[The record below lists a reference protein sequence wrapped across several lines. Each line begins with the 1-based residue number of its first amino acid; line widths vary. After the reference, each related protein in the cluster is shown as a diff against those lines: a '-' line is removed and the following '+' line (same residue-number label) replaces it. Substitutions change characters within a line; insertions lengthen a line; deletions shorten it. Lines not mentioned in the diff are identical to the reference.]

1 MENASEA
8 IIMAGSVMLL
18 LIALTISISSL
29 ANIKTQT
36 QSILDSRDQVDMSQD
51 QNGDYINYITTD
63 SSEDVRSVGV
73 ASEDVRSVGVDGI
86 ISELRRMKKE
96 NFTIYIVPIDRY
108 FEFNNQQFKNA
119 KLVYE
124 STKEQKY
131 IDAKNITTTLIP
143 LRKKIIELSM
153 AVEKQTVLFY
163 YTPPPQGQPPIQQP
177 PIQEVNRVFVRE
189 LYDKFKNATFKEYIG
204 IYQEKTAEG
213 VSEPNKET
221 KKIITFVQN

>member
-73 ASEDVRSVGVDGI
+73 DGI

-96 NFTIYIVPIDRY
+96 NFTIYIVPIDSR
-108 FEFNNQQFKNA
+108 FEFKNQQFNNA

-124 STKEQKY
+124 PTKEQKY
-131 IDAKNITTTLIP
+131 INANNEPTTLIT
-143 LRKKIIELSM
+143 REKKIIELSM

-177 PIQEVNRVFVRE
+177 PIQEVNREFVRE
-189 LYDKFKNATFKEYIG
+189 LYDKFKDATFKEYIG

-221 KKIITFVQN
+221 KKIITFVQNPNKQ

>member
-51 QNGDYINYITTD
+51 QNGDYINYIATKD
-63 SSEDVRSVGV
+63 S
-73 ASEDVRSVGVDGI
+73 SEDVRSVGVDGI

-96 NFTIYIVPIDRY
+96 NFTIYIVPIDEIA
-108 FEFNNQQFKNA
+108 FDDKFKNA
-119 KLVYE
+119 KLVYK
-124 STKEQKY
+124 STKDQYY
-131 IDAKNITTTLIP
+131 IDANNEPTKLIRQGTT
-143 LRKKIIELSM
+143 IIELSM

-177 PIQEVNRVFVRE
+177 PIQEVNREFVRE

-204 IYQEKTAEG
+204 IYQEKTAKG

-221 KKIITFVQN
+221 KKIITFVQNPNKQ

>member
-51 QNGDYINYITTD
+51 QKGDYINYITTD
-63 SSEDVRSVGV
+63 S
-73 ASEDVRSVGVDGI
+73 SEDVRSVGVDGI

>member
-51 QNGDYINYITTD
+51 QKGDYINYIATKD
-63 SSEDVRSVGV
+63 S
-73 ASEDVRSVGVDGI
+73 SEDVRSVGVDGI

-96 NFTIYIVPIDRY
+96 NFTIYIVPIDSR
-108 FEFNNQQFKNA
+108 FEFIKQQFKNA
-119 KLVYE
+119 KLVYK
-124 STKEQKY
+124 STKKQEY
-131 IDAKNITTTLIP
+131 IDAKNRTITLIP
-143 LRKKIIELSM
+143 QDTTIIELSM

-177 PIQEVNRVFVRE
+177 PIQEVNREFVRE
-189 LYDKFKNATFKEYIG
+189 LYDKFKDATFKEYIG

-221 KKIITFVQN
+221 KKIITFVQNPNKQ

>member
-51 QNGDYINYITTD
+51 QNGDYINYIATKD
-63 SSEDVRSVGV
+63 S
-73 ASEDVRSVGVDGI
+73 SEDVRSVGVDGI

-96 NFTIYIVPIDRY
+96 NFTIYIVPIDSR
-108 FEFNNQQFKNA
+108 FEFIKQQFKNA
-119 KLVYE
+119 KLVYK
-124 STKEQKY
+124 STKKQEY
-131 IDAKNITTTLIP
+131 IDAKNRTITLIP
-143 LRKKIIELSM
+143 QDTTIIELSM

-177 PIQEVNRVFVRE
+177 PIQEVNREFVRE

-204 IYQEKTAEG
+204 IYQEKTAKG

-221 KKIITFVQN
+221 KKIITFVQNIQ